1 MSASAVDNRLLAGV
15 RVIDISSSIAAP
27 TATMYLGDLGADVI
41 KIERPGSGDDARA
54 WGPPF
59 VGGQAPWFASANRN
73 KRSVCL
79 DLRKPE
85 GREVLFRLLA
95 DADVFVQNLTPGK
108 LAKMDLDPASVRSRF
123 PGLIYC
129 ALSGFGLDGPSR
141 DEPGY
146 DLIAQARGGLMS
158 VTGAAGG
165 PPQRVS
171 TALSDIVAGMI
182 ATFTISAAL
191 HRKARTGEGEL
202 IDVSL
207 LEASLALLG
216 PRVASFLAGEPEPQ
230 PSGATDSVIAIYQP
244 FETADHSIVV
254 AVGNDAMWL
263 RFCAAL
269 ELPQLAADAGLATN
283 KGRRARRDELIAVL
297 AEQFKTASAET
308 WLARLRE
315 AAVPCAP
322 VQFLSEVLEDPQ
334 IKARNAVIATG
345 HPGAEPIKTLGSPW
359 RLGSDSGE
367 TPHRP
372 APLLGAST
380 HEVLRAAGYHDD
392 DIAKLIEEEVAM

>member
-1 MSASAVDNRLLAGV
+1 MSAAALDSRPLAGV

-27 TATMYLGDLGADVI
+27 TATMYLGDMGADVI
-41 KIERPGSGDDARA
+41 KVERPGSGDDARA

-79 DLRKPE
+79 DLRVPA

-95 DADVFVQNLTPGK
+95 DADVFVENLTPGK
-108 LAKMDLDPASVRSRF
+108 LAKLELDPASVRARF

-129 ALSGFGLDGPSR
+129 AVSGFGLEGPDR
-141 DEPGY
+141 DQPGY

-165 PPQRVS
+165 SPQRVS
-171 TALSDIVAGMI
+171 TALSDIVAGML
-182 ATFTISAAL
+182 AAFAISAAL
-191 HRKARTGEGEL
+191 HRKARTGDGEL

-207 LEASLALLG
+207 LDANMALLA
-216 PRVASFLAGEPEPQ
+216 PRVASYLAGEPEPR
-230 PSGATDSVIAIYQP
+230 PTGATDSVIAIYQP
-244 FETADHSIVV
+244 FETADRSIVV
-254 AVGNDAMWL
+254 AVGNDAMWQ

-283 KGRRARRDELIAVL
+283 EGRRARRDELIGAL
-297 AEQFKTASAET
+297 AERFASAPAAT
-308 WLARLRE
+308 WLRRLRE

-322 VQFLSEVLEDPQ
+322 VQFLSEVLDDPQ
-334 IKARNAVIATG
+334 VKARGAVIATG
-345 HPGAEPIKTLGSPW
+345 HAGAEPIRTLGSPW
-359 RLGSDSGE
+359 RLGSDGGGAA
-367 TPHRP
+367 HRP

-380 HEVLRAAGYHDD
+380 HEVLRAAGYDD
-392 DIAKLIEEEVAM
+392 GEIAKLIEAEVAM